1 MTQVENGKAFEYS
14 IAKNYFDHL
23 ISLKLNVELV
33 ENKSLEIAK
42 SFYEKATEKE
52 RERFDIAARN
62 TIETLLVIEPGLIA
76 QNGSNDLLRIHLAT
90 DSQGQLGDVRDV
102 VFQRENSKP
111 QWEIG
116 ISAKNNHEA
125 VKHSRLSPTINFGKE
140 WFGHS
145 CSEQYFSEIEKVFFW
160 IKGLIAGNEKMTWND
175 LGNAK
180 DLDVYLPILQA
191 FRKELLQLSSTY
203 DDVPGNLLS
212 YLIGRKPFY
221 KIIKDDKNNLVI
233 VKAFNL
239 GGELNKT
246 VARIKPRANTEKI
259 KFPTRI
265 IELEFKEGSNNT
277 LMMVLDEGWQISFR
291 IHNASSLLELSLK
304 FDINLIG
311 NPPIL
316 FTQHLFVL
324 E

>member
-23 ISLKLNVELV
+23 LSLNLKVELIQ
-33 ENKSLEIAK
+33 NGSLEIAK
-42 SFYEKATEKE
+42 GFYEKASEKE
-52 RERFDIAARN
+52 RERFDIAAKN
-62 TIETLLVIEPGLIA
+62 TIETLLVIEPGLVA
-76 QNGSNDLLRIHLAT
+76 QNGDADILKIHLAT
-90 DSQGQLGDVRDV
+90 DAEGQVGDVRDV
-102 VFQRENSKP
+102 VFLRENSKP

-125 VKHSRLSPTINFGKE
+125 VKHSRLSPTINFGRD
-140 WFGHS
+140 WLGHP
-145 CSEQYFSEIEKVFFW
+145 CSERYFSEIDTVFSW
-160 IKGLIAGNEKMTWND
+160 IKDLKKENEKMTWND
-175 LGNAK
+175 LGETK
-180 DLDVYLPILQA
+180 SLDVYLPILQA
-191 FRKELLQLSSTY
+191 FRKELLKLSNAY
-203 DDVPGNLLS
+203 NDVPSNLLS

-239 GGELNKT
+239 GGGLNKT
-246 VARIKPRANTEKI
+246 VAKIKPKANTEKI

-265 IELEFKEGSNNT
+265 IELELKENSNNT

-291 IHNASSLLELSLK
+291 IHSASSLLESSLK

-324 E
+324 D

>member
-23 ISLKLNVELV
+23 LSLNLKVELIQ
-33 ENKSLEIAK
+33 NGSLEIAK
-42 SFYEKATEKE
+42 GFYEKASEKE
-52 RERFDIAARN
+52 RERFDIAAKN
-62 TIETLLVIEPGLIA
+62 TIETLLVIEPGLVA
-76 QNGSNDLLRIHLAT
+76 QNGDADILKIHLAT
-90 DSQGQLGDVRDV
+90 DAEGQVGDVRDV
-102 VFQRENSKP
+102 VFLRENSKP

-125 VKHSRLSPTINFGKE
+125 VKHSRLSPTINFGRD
-140 WFGHS
+140 WLGHP
-145 CSEQYFSEIEKVFFW
+145 CSERYFSEIDTVFSW
-160 IKGLIAGNEKMTWND
+160 IKDLKKENEKMTWND
-175 LGNAK
+175 LGETK
-180 DLDVYLPILQA
+180 SLDVYLPILQA
-191 FRKELLQLSSTY
+191 FRKELLKLSNAY
-203 DDVPGNLLS
+203 NDVPSNLLS

-239 GGELNKT
+239 GGGLNKT
-246 VARIKPRANTEKI
+246 VAKIKPKANTEKI

-265 IELEFKEGSNNT
+265 IELDLKENSNNT

-291 IHNASSLLELSLK
+291 IHSASSLLESSLK

-324 E
+324 D

>member
-23 ISLKLNVELV
+23 LSLNLKVELV

-42 SFYEKATEKE
+42 GFYEKATQKEKD
-52 RERFDIAARN
+52 RFDIAAKN
-62 TIETLLVIEPGLIA
+62 TIETLLVIEPGLMA
-76 QNGSNDLLRIHLAT
+76 QSGDSDLLRIHLAT
-90 DSQGQLGDVRDV
+90 DSQGQIGDVRDI
-102 VFQRENSKP
+102 VFKRDETRP

-125 VKHSRLSPTINFGKE
+125 VKHSRLSPTINFGND
-140 WFGHS
+140 WLGHS
-145 CSEQYFSEIEKVFFW
+145 CSEQYFGEINKVFSW
-160 IKGLIAGNEKMTWND
+160 LKELSIANREMTWND
-175 LGNAK
+175 LGENK
-180 DLDVYLPILQA
+180 DKDVYLPILQA
-191 FRKELLQLSSTY
+191 FRKELLQLSNLHS
-203 DDVPGNLLS
+203 DVPTNLLS
-212 YLIGRKPFY
+212 YLIGRKAFY
-221 KIIKDDKNNLVI
+221 KIIKDDNNNLVI

-239 GGELNKT
+239 EGELNKT
-246 VARIKPRANTEKI
+246 VAKIRPKAKTEKI

-291 IHNASSLLELSLK
+291 IHNASSKLETSLK

-324 E
+324 D

>member
-1 MTQVENGKAFEYS
+1 MNQVENGKAFEYS

-23 ISLKLNVELV
+23 VSLNINVELV
-33 ENKSLEIAK
+33 ENKSLDIAK
-42 SFYEKATEKE
+42 GFYEKVTKKE
-52 RERFDIAARN
+52 QERFDIAAKN

-76 QNGSNDLLRIHLAT
+76 QKGNTDILKIHLAT
-90 DSQGQLGDVRDV
+90 DVQGQLGDVRDV
-102 VFQRENSKP
+102 VFHRENSKP

-125 VKHSRLSPTINFGKE
+125 VKHSRLSPTINFGRD
-140 WFGHS
+140 WLGHS
-145 CSEQYFSEIEKVFFW
+145 CSDQYFIEINQVFSF
-160 IKGLIAGNEKMTWND
+160 IKDQMNTNEIMTWND
-175 LGNAK
+175 LGETK
-180 DLDVYLPILQA
+180 VYDVYLPILMS
-191 FRKELLQLSSTY
+191 FRRELLRLSNTY
-203 DDVPGNLLS
+203 KDVPSRLLS

-221 KIIKDDKNNLVI
+221 KIIKDDRNNLVI

-246 VARIKPRANTEKI
+246 VAGIKPRASTEKI

-265 IELEFKEGSNNT
+265 IELELKENSDNT

-291 IHNASSLLELSLK
+291 IHNASSLLETSLK

>member
-23 ISLKLNVELV
+23 LSLNLKVELIQ
-33 ENKSLEIAK
+33 NGSLEIAK
-42 SFYEKATEKE
+42 GFYEKASEKE
-52 RERFDIAARN
+52 RERFDIAAKN
-62 TIETLLVIEPGLIA
+62 TIETLLVIEPGLVA
-76 QNGSNDLLRIHLAT
+76 QNGDADILKIHLAT
-90 DSQGQLGDVRDV
+90 DAEGQVGDVRDV
-102 VFQRENSKP
+102 VFLRENSKP

-125 VKHSRLSPTINFGKE
+125 VKHSRLSPTINFGRD
-140 WFGHS
+140 WLGHP
-145 CSEQYFSEIEKVFFW
+145 CSERYFSEIDTVFSW
-160 IKGLIAGNEKMTWND
+160 IKDLKKENEKMTWND
-175 LGNAK
+175 LGETK
-180 DLDVYLPILQA
+180 SLDVYLPILQA
-191 FRKELLQLSSTY
+191 FRKELLKLSNAY
-203 DDVPGNLLS
+203 NDVPSNLLS

-239 GGELNKT
+239 GGGLNKT
-246 VARIKPRANTEKI
+246 VAKIKPKANTEKI

-265 IELEFKEGSNNT
+265 IELELKENSNNT
-277 LMMVLDEGWQISFR
+277 LMMVLDVGWQISFR
-291 IHNASSLLELSLK
+291 IHSASSLLESSLK

-324 E
+324 D

>member
-23 ISLKLNVELV
+23 ISLNLKVELV
-33 ENKSLEIAK
+33 ENNSLIIAK
-42 SFYEKATEKE
+42 GFYDKATPVEKQ
-52 RERFDIAARN
+52 RFDIAAKN

-76 QNGSNDLLRIHLAT
+76 QNGENDILKIHLAT
-90 DSQGQLGDVRDV
+90 DSQGQIGDVRDI
-102 VFQRENSKP
+102 VFNRGKSKP

-125 VKHSRLSPTINFGKE
+125 VKHSRLSPTINFGKD

-145 CSEQYFSEIEKVFFW
+145 CSDQYFAEINEVFHW
-160 IKGLIAGNEKMTWND
+160 IKNLMNENKAMTWND
-175 LGNAK
+175 LGIRK
-180 DLDVYLPILQA
+180 DNEVYLPILLA
-191 FRKELLQLSSTY
+191 FRKELLQLSNLFN
-203 DDVPGNLLS
+203 DVPCNLLS

-246 VARIKPRANTEKI
+246 VARIKPRATTEKI

-277 LMMVLDEGWQISFR
+277 LMMILDEGWQISFR
-291 IHNASSLLELSLK
+291 IHNASLKLETSLK

-324 E
+324 D